1 MEIYAW
7 VRQVSI
13 CCAEKYCNY
22 FVYKHV
28 FCASDCGPAGW
39 RTVLKHN
46 PSCAAPR
53 CWLALLLLLNPQP
66 CQAFVHN
73 PLLFGCAALGSVSVT
88 PAAELRIKRVFQVEE
103 CQSARIP
110 LFPAASPASNPW
122 PKTSPSLP
130 PNYMQISPNKWVLS
144 TWQPVS
150 LGILKRPDG

>member
-1 MEIYAW
+1 MKIYAW
-7 VRQVSI
+7 ARQVSI
-13 CCAEKYCNY
+13 CCAEKYCLQAC
-22 FVYKHV
+22 FIRLRQRACRVTEQCWAQ
-28 FCASDCGPAGW
+28 FFLCRGCTAG
-39 RTVLKHN
+39 
-46 PSCAAPR
+46 S
-53 CWLALLLLLNPQP
+53 LLLLLLSPQL

-73 PLLFGCAALGSVSVT
+73 PLLFGCAALGSVSIT

-122 PKTSPSLP
+122 PQTSPSLP

-150 LGILKRPDG
+150 LRILKRPDG

>member
-1 MEIYAW
+1 MKIYSWA
-7 VRQVSI
+7 RQVSI
-13 CCAEKYCNY
+13 CCAEKHSNSC
-22 FVYKHV
+22 VYKHV
-28 FCASDCGPAGW
+28 LFASDSGPAGW
-39 RTVLKHN
+39 QNSAEHSS
-46 PSCAAPR
+46 SCTAGS
-53 CWLALLLLLNPQP
+53 LLLLLLSPQL

-73 PLLFGCAALGSVSVT
+73 PLLFGCAALGSVSIT
-88 PAAELRIKRVFQVEE
+88 PAAEPRIKRVFQVEE

-122 PKTSPSLP
+122 PQTSPSLP